1 VQYIQGAAEQLG
13 DLARGDP
20 ELAADLVLGHVP
32 EEPHEEQLLV
42 QAGQLAPV
50 RAQGLEHQRGIRAA
64 GGPALGEPAA
74 GFPASLGESA

>member
-32 EEPHEEQLLV
+32 EESHEEQLLV

-50 RAQGLEHQRGIRAA
+50 RAQGLEHQRGIRA
-64 GGPALGEPAA
+64 GRPAVGEPAA